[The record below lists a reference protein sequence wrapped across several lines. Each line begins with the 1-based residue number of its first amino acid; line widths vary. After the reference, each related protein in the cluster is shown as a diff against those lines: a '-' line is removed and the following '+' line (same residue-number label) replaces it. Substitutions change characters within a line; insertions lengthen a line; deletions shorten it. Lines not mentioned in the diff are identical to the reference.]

1 MNIQKKALS
10 LILALAL
17 VIGAFGGTAVYAAE
31 SDFSITE
38 NGILCEYTG
47 HSTKV
52 VLPSEVTEVQVGAF
66 STDYSQNNSNITDV
80 EVESRN
86 QNYTSIGGVL
96 YTSDKKT
103 LVYCPPANARTS
115 YTIPEGVTTI
125 GSSAF
130 QKCKKLRQVTI
141 PQSVT
146 EIGSYAFDKSGIT
159 SAVIPNRVTE
169 IKEMAYAACD
179 NLTEVTLSDSVTSLA
194 QYAFCSDKNLA
205 KINIPKSVTSIGQD
219 AVYGG
224 DPVIYGDSGS
234 AAETYAS
241 KNGILFQASG
251 ADPVIGAAPA
261 SSASDDEKLE
271 YAVSRVFSHLRPN
284 MSNIEKVKAVHDY
297 MVRNVSYDLANL
309 QAGTI
314 PWVDYGAY
322 GALVNK
328 KAVCSGYTA
337 AFQLLMERL
346 GIPVTTI
353 TSSSMNHAWNMI
365 QLDDSWYHVD
375 VTWDGALWYGCFLKS
390 DAVIA
395 NAGHG
400 LGLSKPGHYDWYSN
414 YKATNTKYDSFD
426 WMNATPE
433 TMNEGKAVTT
443 ATVQLDTTSYLGKVG
458 KSYTIQAKSNI
469 GESMTAASYNG
480 SVVRVTPVS
489 SSSRGT
495 LFKLTFLKAGTAEI
509 KVRSVSGAKASL
521 AVTVS

>member
-1 MNIQKKALS
+1 MKKTIRMLS
-10 LILALAL
+10 LLTTLALLAGSYAAL
-17 VIGAFGGTAVYAAE
+17 PAFAAE
-31 SDFSITE
+31 SDFSATE
-38 NGILCEYTG
+38 DGILCEYTG
-47 HSTKV
+47 HDTKIT
-52 VLPSEVTEVQVGAF
+52 LPSEITTVQVGAF
-66 STDYSQNNSNITDV
+66 GTECNRSNANITDI
-80 EVESRN
+80 EVESGN
-86 QNYTSIGGVL
+86 ENYTSIGGVL

-103 LVYCPPANARTS
+103 LIYCPPANARTS
-115 YTIPEGVTTI
+115 YTIPDGVTAI
-125 GSSAF
+125 GSFAF
-130 QKCKKLRQVTI
+130 EKCKKLRQVTI

-146 EIGSYAFDKSGIT
+146 EIGGSAFYQSGIT
-159 SAVIPNRVTE
+159 SAVIPNGVTE
-169 IKEMAYAACD
+169 IKDMAFAACD
-179 NLTEVTLSDSVTSLA
+179 NLTSVTLPDTVTSLA

-205 KINIPKSVTSIGQD
+205 KINIPKGVTSIGED
-219 AVYGG
+219 AIYGG

-271 YAVSRVFSHLRPN
+271 YVISRVFAHLRPN

-353 TSSSMNHAWNMI
+353 TSGSMNHAWNMV
-365 QLDDSWYHVD
+365 QLDGSWYHVD

-390 DAVIA
+390 DAAIT

-400 LGLSKPGHYDWYSN
+400 LGLSKSGHYDWYSS
-414 YKATNTKYDSFD
+414 YKATNTKYDNFD
-426 WMNATPE
+426 WMNATSE

-443 ATVQLDTTSYLGKVG
+443 ATVQLDTASYSGKVG
-458 KSYTIQAKSNI
+458 KSYTFQAKSNV
-469 GESMTAASYNG
+469 GESMTAVSYNG
-480 SVVRVTPVS
+480 SVVRVTPIS
-489 SSSRGT
+489 SSSKGS
-495 LFKLTFLKAGTAEI
+495 LFKLTFLKAGSATI
-509 KVRSVSGAKASL
+509 KVRSASGAKASL
-521 AVTVS
+521 SVTVS

>member
-1 MNIQKKALS
+1 MNIHKKAFP
-10 LILALAL
+10 LILAVSL
-17 VIGAFGGTAVYAAE
+17 VIGAFGETTAYAAE
-31 SDFSITE
+31 SDFSATE
-38 NGILCEYTG
+38 DGILCEYTG
-47 HSTKV
+47 HDTKIT
-52 VLPSEVTEVQVGAF
+52 LPSEITEVQVGAF
-66 STDYSQNNSNITDV
+66 STDCNSSNANIADI
-80 EVESRN
+80 EVESGN
-86 QNYTSIGGVL
+86 ENYTSIGGVL

-115 YTIPEGVTTI
+115 YTIPEGVTAI

-130 QKCKKLRQVTI
+130 QKCKNLRQVTI

-146 EIGSYAFDKSGIT
+146 NIGSYAFYRSGIT
-159 SAVIPNRVTE
+159 SAVIPNGVTE
-169 IKEMAYAACD
+169 IKDLAFAACN
-179 NLTEVTLSDSVTSLA
+179 NLTSVTLPDTVTSLA

-205 KINIPKSVTSIGQD
+205 KINIPKSVISIGED

-261 SSASDDEKLE
+261 ASASDDDKLE
-271 YAVSRVFSHLRPN
+271 YAVNRVLARLRPN
-284 MSNIEKVKAVHDY
+284 MSNIEKIKAVHDY
-297 MVRNVSYDLANL
+297 MVRNVSYDLANF

-328 KAVCSGYTA
+328 KAVCSGYSA
-337 AFQLLMERL
+337 GFELLMERL
-346 GIPVTTI
+346 GIPVTTV
-353 TSSSMNHAWNMI
+353 TSGSMSHAWNMV
-365 QLDDSWYHVD
+365 QLDGNWYHVD

-395 NAGHG
+395 NAGQG
-400 LGLSKPGHYDWYSN
+400 LGLSKPGHYDWYSS
-414 YKATNTKYDSFD
+414 YKATSTKYDNFD
-426 WMNATPE
+426 WRNATPE
-433 TMNEGKAVTT
+433 TMNAGKSATT
-443 ATVQLDTTSYLGKVG
+443 ATVQLDTTSYSGKVG
-458 KSYTIQAKSNI
+458 KSYIFQAKSNI

-489 SSSRGT
+489 SSSKGF
-495 LFKLTFLKAGTAEI
+495 LFKLTFLKAGSASV
-509 KVRSVSGAKASL
+509 KVRSASGAKSTL
-521 AVTVS
+521 SVTVS